1 MPYCLKY
8 RATTTLMFINSLQL
22 IAYLIMLDVAFP
34 SNVLLF
40 LMPYLDLVRLK
51 IPESFINL
59 SDSYLDKSSSEE
71 KESEQDFLSIKL
83 QEVDNS
89 KL

>member
-1 MPYCLKY
+1 
-8 RATTTLMFINSLQL
+8 MFINSLQL
-22 IAYLIMLDVAFP
+22 IAYLTMLDVAFP

-40 LMPYLDLVRLK
+40 LMPYLNLVRLK

-71 KESEQDFLSIKL
+71 KKSEQDFLSIKL
-83 QEVDNS
+83 QDVDNS